1 MKITPSRAA
10 IPPRMLRGRKRGMY
24 MKERKDIEKMKIE
37 LEVVITNEDIDDIMC
52 SALEG
57 GINYW
62 CCKAEVVGEYLAE
75 YGSEQI
81 SRGGKLRLYDS
92 EENKVYELTREKFMK
107 GLRMYFIKPIPRYF
121 LECVGHEVRLDTCY
135 ADADVADSIIQYAL
149 FDDVIYG

>member
-1 MKITPSRAA
+1 
-10 IPPRMLRGRKRGMY
+10 

-92 EENKVYELTREKFMK
+92 EEYKVYELTRDKFMK
-107 GLRMYFIKPIPRYF
+107 GLQMYFAKPVTGDF
-121 LECVGHEVRLDTCY
+121 LDFTDYGLHLDTGNV
-135 ADADVADSIIQYAL
+135 DAAAADSIIQYAL

>member
-1 MKITPSRAA
+1 
-10 IPPRMLRGRKRGMY
+10 

-62 CCKAEVVGEYLAE
+62 CCKAEVVGEHLAE
-75 YGSEQI
+75 YCSEQI

-92 EENKVYELTREKFMK
+92 EEYKVYELTRDKFMK
-107 GLRMYFIKPIPRYF
+107 GLQMYFSKPVTGDF
-121 LECVGHEVRLDTCY
+121 LDFTDHGLHLDTGNV
-135 ADADVADSIIQYAL
+135 DAAAADSIIQYAL